1 MFDQMILLNIQDGEE
16 KGSPFANRLRNT
28 YKHLRKWAKRVETD
42 CFRLYDRD
50 ISSYPVA
57 VDYYAGRF
65 SVHYFAKGK
74 DLIEPPEAL
83 EEEVNAAIMLVFGVA
98 VDQIYWRTRIRR
110 KETRQY
116 EKLGEAKEF
125 FSVTEFGAKFY
136 VNLTDYLDSGLF
148 LDHRESRKLVA
159 EYTKGKRVLNL
170 FAYTGA
176 FTVHA
181 ALSGASY
188 TKTVDLSNTYCAWA
202 RENLELNGIPKKHHE
217 IIRADC
223 IRFLDQEGKTGA
235 SYDVIIIDPP
245 TISRSKKMEGLFDVQ
260 QDYVYLIEKSLKLL
274 SHDGLIFFST
284 NARKFQFDLS
294 LFPGCSIREISSKT
308 IPQDFKDDKIHRSWM
323 ITKME
328 YTSS

>member
-1 MFDQMILLNIQDGEE
+1 MILLNIQDGEE

-28 YKHLRKWAKRVETD
+28 YKHLRKWAKRFETD

-50 ISSYPVA
+50 ISSHPVA

-65 SVHYFAKGK
+65 SVHYYAKGK

-83 EEEVNAAIMLVFGVA
+83 EEEINAAIALVFGVSQ
-98 VDQIYWRTRIRR
+98 DQIYWRTRMRR

-116 EKLGEAKEF
+116 EKLGAAKEF
-125 FSVTEFGAKFY
+125 FCVTEFGASFY

-148 LDHRESRKLVA
+148 LDHRETRKLVA
-159 EYTKGKRVLNL
+159 GYAKGKQFLNL

-181 ALSGASY
+181 ALAGASY
-188 TKTVDLSNTYCAWA
+188 TKTIDLSNTYCAWA
-202 RENLELNGIPKKHHE
+202 RENLELNGIPKKNHE
-217 IIRADC
+217 IFRADC
-223 IRFLDQEGKTGA
+223 MKFLEQEVRTGVD
-235 SYDVIIIDPP
+235 YDVIVIDPP

-260 QDYVYLIEKSLKLL
+260 EDYVFLIEKSLKLL
-274 SHDGLIFFST
+274 KPGGVIFFST

-294 LFPGCSIREISSKT
+294 LFPNCSIREISEKT
-308 IPQDFKDDKIHRSWM
+308 VPQDFKDAKIHRCWM
-323 ITKME
+323 I
-328 YTSS
+328 SNSL